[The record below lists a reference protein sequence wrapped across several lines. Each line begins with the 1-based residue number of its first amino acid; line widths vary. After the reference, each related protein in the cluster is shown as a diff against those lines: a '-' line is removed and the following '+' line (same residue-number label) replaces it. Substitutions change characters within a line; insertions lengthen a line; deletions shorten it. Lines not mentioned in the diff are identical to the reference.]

1 MRQAKA
7 QPKYL
12 KKTKRR
18 RIWPYLLVL
27 LVVLLSAG
35 GYFTWTYILQ
45 NIKASVTIEVNGTVQ
60 AQDFLIRDYPLPI
73 QLETDLGRLDLSQP
87 GDHVLSIRYCWLPY
101 ESTLHVRDTVPPA
114 GAVQDLTVLSPHMP
128 SATDFVT
135 DTRDMT
141 NVSIA
146 FSSEPDPSIEGGQTV
161 TVVLTDQG
169 GNQTELTAT
178 LTIIFD
184 RTPPQI
190 TGVSDKT
197 TYTTHSFDPM
207 EGISVSDDIDTEP
220 ILTID
225 DSALDLT
232 AEGTYEIT
240 YSATDESGNEACVS
254 AVITVI
260 HDEEAPVLLGVRP
273 LSVFAG
279 STISYRSNVIITD
292 NKDPAPVLTIDSSQV
307 DLTAPGTYPVIYK
320 ATDAAGNEATMETT
334 ITVGEKPEDL
344 VDTEIIYAEADK
356 LIAQIITDDMTV
368 RQQVKAIYV
377 WVLNH
382 CWYTDDTD
390 KTDYLQTAYHMM
402 TVGNGDCFGFYSVT
416 RLLFERLNIPNLTV
430 QRMEN
435 SYRRSTHYW
444 SMVSVDG
451 GETYYHFDSCPHPQ
465 PAYAMCLVTDATL
478 EWFNTQNPYY
488 YHYDKSLYPATPEE

>member
-1 MRQAKA
+1 MGRTKNS
-7 QPKYL
+7 PKFL
-12 KKTKRR
+12 KKKKRR
-18 RIWPYLLVL
+18 KLWPF
-27 LVVLLSAG
+27 LLSLILILMTAG
-35 GYFTWTYILQ
+35 GYLGWKYIIQ
-45 NIKASVTIEVNGTVQ
+45 NIRSEITIEVNGNVD
-60 AQDFLIRDYPLPI
+60 AEDFLIRDYPLPI

-101 ESTLHVRDTVPPA
+101 ESTLHVRDTVPPT
-114 GAVQDLTVLSPHMP
+114 GTVQDLTVLSPHMP
-128 SATDFVT
+128 SAADFVT
-135 DTRDMT
+135 DTQDMT
-141 NVSIA
+141 NVSITFA
-146 FSSEPDPSIEGGQTV
+146 SEPDPAIEGAQTV
-161 TVVLTDQG
+161 TIDLIDQG
-169 GNQTELTAT
+169 GNKTQLQAT

-184 RTPPQI
+184 RTAPQI

-197 TYTTHSFDPM
+197 IYTTHSFDPM
-207 EGISVSDDIDTEP
+207 EGIGVSDDIDTEP

-240 YSATDESGNEACVS
+240 YSATDESGNESSVS

-273 LSVFAG
+273 LSVFAE

-292 NKDPAPVLTIDSSQV
+292 NKDPSPVLTIDSSQV
-307 DLTAPGTYPVIYK
+307 DLTAPGIYPVIYK
-320 ATDAAGNEATMETT
+320 ATDAAGNETIMETT
-334 ITVGEKPEDL
+334 ITVGEKPDDL
-344 VDTEIIYAEADK
+344 VDADTIYAEADK
-356 LIAQIITDDMTV
+356 LIAKIITEDMTT

-377 WVLNH
+377 WVLNN
-382 CWYTDDTD
+382 CWYTNNTD
-390 KTDYLQTAYHMM
+390 KTDYMQTAYHMM
-402 TVGNGDCFGFYSVT
+402 TKGNGDCFGFYSVT
-416 RLLFERLNIPNLTV
+416 RLLFERLGIPNLTV

-478 EWFNTQNPYY
+478 EWFNSENPYY
-488 YHYDKSLYPATPEE
+488 YYYDKSLYPATPDE